1 MAVTDS
7 RTAGYMTPLAQSNID
22 LESVLI
28 EFVAQLTGLRKDRI
42 RWAWRKR
49 PGSPIPLTDDWCAIG
64 LQKVASTQPYRKGK
78 KGNIEEAESGDT
90 THVTHQTLTV
100 SFSFYGP
107 TALELSDLF
116 RCAAQLDQN
125 FRFLASK
132 GLTLQAVGDEV
143 MRLPD
148 LVGNQWRDRYVLELK
163 LGRVMTR
170 RYGVRTI
177 ASAGFEIY
185 TEKGKL

>member
-1 MAVTDS
+1 MAVIDS
-7 RTAGYMTPLAQSNID
+7 RTPGYMKPLEQSALD

-28 EFVAQLTGLRKDRI
+28 DFVSELTGLPKNRI
-42 RWAWRKR
+42 RWAWKQR
-49 PGSPIPLTDDWCAIG
+49 PGKPISFDDDWCAIG
-64 LQKVASTQPYRKGK
+64 LQKVTSAQPYRVGK
-78 KGNIEEAESGDT
+78 KGDIEQADSGDT
-90 THVTHQTLTV
+90 TQVTHQTLTV

-107 TALELSDLF
+107 NASELSDLF
-116 RCAAQLDQN
+116 RDAAQLDQN
-125 FRFLASK
+125 FRYLNGR
-132 GLTLQAVGDEV
+132 GLTLQSVSDEV
-143 MRLPD
+143 QRMPD

-163 LGRVMTR
+163 IGRVVTR